1 MSIYEKIVKAEKEGR
16 SYALATIVNTVGCTP
31 RSAGTKM
38 LVFTDGSTEGTV
50 GGGLAEQLVIK
61 DALSCM
67 RSGRPLLKRYSPKT
81 IKEADMEPD
90 CVKTMDILIEPHA
103 SGAVLYLLGSGHVAQ
118 AVLPLAVKTG
128 FYTIVADT
136 RAMSDY
142 REALA
147 GADEIIQIDSFDDLS
162 MLEPTA
168 GAYYIVCTSSHATD
182 GQALGAAMGQDA
194 AYIGM
199 LGAKHKFLPIFND
212 LRKAGYTD
220 EELMQIYAPIG
231 LDIGG
236 EGLDEIAVGVIA
248 EMMAVK
254 YGRSGGFSRDKK
266 RAELF
271 PDAGEK

>member
-90 CVKTMDILIEPHA
+90 CVKTMDIFIEPHA

-136 RAMSDY
+136 RPTILS
-142 REALA
+142 ALPH
-147 GADEIIQIDSFDDLS
+147 
-162 MLEPTA
+162 MRPTA
-168 GAYYIVCTSSHATD
+168 RHSVQPWDRMRLI
-182 GQALGAAMGQDA
+182 
-194 AYIGM
+194 
-199 LGAKHKFLPIFND
+199 
-212 LRKAGYTD
+212 
-220 EELMQIYAPIG
+220 
-231 LDIGG
+231 
-236 EGLDEIAVGVIA
+236 
-248 EMMAVK
+248 
-254 YGRSGGFSRDKK
+254 SGCSEPSTNFFPFSMICARRGIQMKS
-266 RAELF
+266 
-271 PDAGEK
+271 